1 MCARETSMDH
11 VQAHQERETQ
21 LHAAM
26 DAACHALISL
36 ERMSALLGMQ
46 HSPDLES
53 ELVRTTESLRE
64 AIRALRLAG
73 TAEPSIQEL
82 DFVLPRRAPSRFRNS

>member
-1 MCARETSMDH
+1 MDH
-11 VQAHQERETQ
+11 VQAHQKRETQ

-26 DAACHALISL
+26 DAACDALISL
-36 ERMSALLGMQ
+36 ERMSALPDTQ
-46 HSPDLES
+46 HFPDLES
-53 ELVRTTESLRE
+53 ELVRTKESLRE
-64 AIRALRLAG
+64 SIRALRLVG

>member
-1 MCARETSMDH
+1 MCAREISMDP
-11 VQAHQERETQ
+11 VQAQERDAQ

-82 DFVLPRRAPSRFRNS
+82 EFVLPRRAPSRFRNS

>member
-11 VQAHQERETQ
+11 VRAQERETQ

-36 ERMSALLGMQ
+36 ERMSALPDMQ

-53 ELVRTTESLRE
+53 ELARTTESLRE

-73 TAEPSIQEL
+73 SAEPSIQEL
-82 DFVLPRRAPSRFRNS
+82 DFVLPRRAPSRFRDT